1 MSTNTKKELP
11 GTSRQAEEQRLQE
24 TLAVVRDNLDKYN
37 EQVST
42 LRSSIDDM
50 QAHFHDDNPELI
62 NELENTYTMYDFLN
76 NTLKRNERALKKPY
90 FGRVDFHDDTA
101 GTEETFYIGR
111 CGVFKDVIH
120 PVVIDWRAPV
130 ANVYYENG
138 LGKCSYLSPKGESID
153 IDLQL
158 KRTYEIENGVLQNIY
173 DTETIAN
180 DDILTKYLSKNKQA
194 VLGEIVAT
202 IQKEQNEII
211 RRSPLY
217 NCLVQGVAGS
227 GKTTVAMHRI
237 SYILYNYAEKFKPED
252 FYIVGSNRLLLNYIT
267 GVLPDLD
274 VYGVRQMT
282 MEQLFVRLLY
292 EDWDE
297 KKYQIRGTDTKNVKN
312 MVKGRLSWFGDLEAF
327 CQRLEQTVIS
337 RESIYINPKQF
348 VEGFVDGKAG
358 VHDRTEGKPGDP
370 RQMVLLM
377 DGSGM
382 DEYLSQYPTL
392 SIQSKINLLNEKL
405 ITRIKDEFLGK
416 GIKYTAAE
424 RKAILKFYRGWYGT
438 RTWKKSIYTI
448 YKEFLNEQACRGL
461 AVDVP
466 DKSFDVYDLAAL
478 VYLYK
483 RVKETEEIS
492 EAHHVVIDEAQ
503 DFGMMVYSVLKYCI
517 KDCTY
522 TIMGDV
528 SQNIHFGYGL
538 NDWEELKSLY
548 ISDSRSAFGILKKS
562 YRNTVEISQFA
573 TKILHHG
580 KFAVYPVEPIIRHGN
595 EPVVTEIRDRR
606 ALLEKASAVCRD
618 WQQRGLETIAVICR
632 SNEAAKITT
641 EELGQFIEV
650 KENNLETA
658 EFGNGIMVLPVEYT
672 KGLEFDAVLILDPT
686 REEYSVDDGHA
697 KLLYVAATRAL
708 HELCVLHTGNLTG
721 LIADPV
727 PEKNVKVIADPVP
740 EKSVKVITDVM
751 AKNNVKVSEDA
762 AEEKSLSK
770 KTLRAAR
777 SENKEQKKEKTEA
790 EDSEKLSILRQKQRV
805 TIQKAPDKPA
815 VRLQSTDSKTE
826 TLFGSMPETGL
837 LRALG
842 RSKVDQ
848 SIRWVTR
855 QPDGLHLHSSSGV
868 LRISPISGNIIRVT
882 VAKNGQIPETAHPGI
897 AVSKPIREWMYRE
910 SPKLLELK
918 TDEICLQ
925 VDKSTGSI
933 FYMTRDKSPLLA
945 ERSKESHVIEKTL
958 QGPPRVRLY
967 LDWPKNENLYGLGM
981 GTKAELSLKGTARY
995 ISHKV
1000 SADRLPMVISER
1012 GYALLIASDGPVVCC
1027 DIPNYGPHIMAENTE
1042 ILDYYFVTGANSSE
1056 IISAYEYLNGR

>member
-337 RESIYINPKQF
+337 RESIYLNPKQF

-686 REEYSVDDGHA
+686 REEYPVDDGHA

-708 HELCVLHTGNLTG
+708 HELCVLHSGNLTG

-727 PEKNVKVIADPVP
+727 PEESVKLIGESELAGQVSRRVASEPVKAASRNVDSELSGVMSRSVKSGLEKRESSIVAESSVSHRVKLGEDSATGKVAGASESSVASENVKLHAAETSDTITRSGSWRNQTRQLKNETERTTAAAGTGRPSIGFRRKAEAPDTHEQDKLAVLREKKKFSMSG
-740 EKSVKVITDVM
+740 EKSG
-751 AKNNVKVSEDA
+751 SDA
-762 AEEKSLSK
+762 LNGKAGLGG
-770 KTLRAAR
+770 
-777 SENKEQKKEKTEA
+777 
-790 EDSEKLSILRQKQRV
+790 KLSSNTGITSNL
-805 TIQKAPDKPA
+805 A
-815 VRLQSTDSKTE
+815 VPSQSAGKVEIS
-826 TLFGSMPETGL
+826 FGSMPDTNL
-837 LRALG
+837 LRARG
-842 RSKVDQ
+842 HAKTDQ
-848 SIRWVTR
+848 TVRWVTR
-855 QPDGLHLHSSSGV
+855 RNDGLYLQSAYGI
-868 LRISPISGNIIRVT
+868 LRISPVARNIIRLT
-882 VAKNGQIPETAHPGI
+882 FAKGSNLPEEAHPGV
-897 AVSKPIREWMYRE
+897 ALKTPIREWMYRD
-910 SPKLLELK
+910 SPRLLELK
-918 TDEICLQ
+918 TDDICLQ
-925 VDKSTGSI
+925 VEKSGGNI
-933 FYMTRDKSPLLA
+933 HYMTRDNA
-945 ERSKESHVIEKTL
+945 HV
-958 QGPPRVRLY
+958 R
-967 LDWPKNENLYGLGM
+967 
-981 GTKAELSLKGTARY
+981 
-995 ISHKV
+995 
-1000 SADRLPMVISER
+1000 
-1012 GYALLIASDGPVVCC
+1012 
-1027 DIPNYGPHIMAENTE
+1027 
-1042 ILDYYFVTGANSSE
+1042 
-1056 IISAYEYLNGR
+1056 